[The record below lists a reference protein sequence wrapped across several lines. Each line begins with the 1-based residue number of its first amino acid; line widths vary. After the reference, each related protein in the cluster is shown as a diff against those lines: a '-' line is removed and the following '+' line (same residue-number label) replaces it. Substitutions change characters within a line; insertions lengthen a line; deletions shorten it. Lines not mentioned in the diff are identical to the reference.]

1 MRKSVIGGLA
11 EKRIFGRSLLAFTL
25 AATLAFPATTLSFVV
40 QAFAD
45 DPSSGDAAEAPAAPV
60 VDPIKHGD
68 VHGIDFMTPTAE
80 DGLWDL
86 FRVENGAGKTI
97 YIEVE
102 KDGTTIAP
110 RFAYAIPETQDT
122 DPEAKDA
129 DTSAPD
135 YAGDANSS
143 RIAQI
148 VALKIAQPVPA
159 AQDAEAPAPAPQSLQ
174 DVFGDPNNFPTYTV
188 KVFGAKRG
196 GDPLYAG
203 TICPIYAK
211 LVNDP
216 AAPKDNEWKVL
227 GIRTVGDKD
236 NFAETVGAG
245 TSYYKNITDGNP
257 VVYQC
262 EDIDNEPKA
271 VLEPET
277 EATSETPG
285 HPQRYVV
292 TYNKTAENAITGAVK
307 YVDEQGNIV
316 KTDVVE
322 NLGTGKDVK
331 IEKSFFDTTEN
342 PDETKTTRYYRVIQ
356 RLNGTQVTL
365 TPERATIQIRVMEVK
380 NTEAGAYQV
389 TINYVDENNNLLW
402 RDSVD
407 VKGKGYQ
414 YTLPNSF
421 SMSAAANTDNGTV
434 TDRDKTQWGV
444 NYYTLASCSITDNP
458 TNTNEAISAQ
468 SVQPVEEIPV
478 ISLEAGKFPNGR
490 TVTAVYAS
498 QETTKK
504 INLTVMEI
512 NGETG
517 ALIDKV
523 QYEVTPTQSATY
535 TPQAKNGLV
544 PWSGNMDPITYKW
557 EDLQKGTD
565 VLQYVYYVPEGYAPG
580 DTYDITVQYMNIAN
594 SQILRS
600 ETITV
605 DPETNDFV
613 NILGEERFSLGDDTY
628 VRLAGQETAI
638 RHAYFSPARTYTIY
652 YRDVNDELSSQITI
666 RRTQIIDTER
676 VVTVP
681 GTTVMT
687 AAPVAAAA
695 PAAAPADAA
704 APATVDAGVGTGDA
718 AAVINDDDNP
728 LATLG
733 GQDTGT
739 ERAIVDDENPLYSGL
754 AQDVATS
761 GSGMALVV
769 ATGAVV
775 LVAAGLGLYW
785 WMRRR
790 KKNEQTATDSMNA

>member
-60 VDPIKHGD
+60 APADEPIQRGD

-86 FRVENGAGKTI
+86 LRVENGAGKNI
-97 YIEVE
+97 YFEIE
-102 KDGTTIAP
+102 KDGVIVAP
-110 RFAYAIPETQDT
+110 RFAYQIPN
-122 DPEAKDA
+122 EADV
-129 DTSAPD
+129 DTSDAD
-135 YAGDANSS
+135 YAGDATSA
-143 RIAQI
+143 RIAQV
-148 VALKIAQPVPA
+148 VALRLAVAGQTVLGQMPEET
-159 AQDAEAPAPAPQSLQ
+159 DAPALSLQ
-174 DVFGDPNNFPTYTV
+174 QVYADPNNFPTYTI
-188 KVFGAKRG
+188 KVFDAKRQG
-196 GDPLYAG
+196 EKLYQG
-203 TICPIYAK
+203 TVCPIYAQ
-211 LVNDP
+211 LVSTDGT
-216 AAPKDNEWKVL
+216 DEWKVL
-227 GIRTVGDKD
+227 GIRTIDPENDK
-236 NFAETVGAG
+236 FAETVGAG
-245 TSYYKNITDGNP
+245 ASYYKNLTGDTPIVFQSTATTEAG
-257 VVYQC
+257 
-262 EDIDNEPKA
+262 EPKA
-271 VLEPET
+271 EVQDAASGKRL
-277 EATSETPG
+277 
-285 HPQRYVV
+285 VV
-292 TYNKTAENAITGAVK
+292 TYNQVEADAISGAVK
-307 YVDEQGNIV
+307 YVDVDGNIID
-316 KTDVVE
+316 TEIVE
-322 NLGTGKDVK
+322 NLGAGKEVAIK
-331 IEKSFFDTTEN
+331 KSFFKTATDEGGQETTH
-342 PDETKTTRYYRVIQ
+342 YYRVIQ
-356 RLNGTQVTL
+356 RLTGSTVML
-365 TPERATIQIRVMEVK
+365 TPEQATKQIRVMEVK
-380 NTEAGAYQV
+380 NTEADAYQV

-557 EDLQKGTD
+557 EDLEKGTD
-565 VLQYVYYVPEGYAPG
+565 VLQYVYYVPEGYVPG

-761 GSGMALVV
+761 GSGMALAV

>member
-1 MRKSVIGGLA
+1 M
-11 EKRIFGRSLLAFTL
+11 
-25 AATLAFPATTLSFVV
+25 
-40 QAFAD
+40 
-45 DPSSGDAAEAPAAPV
+45 
-60 VDPIKHGD
+60 
-68 VHGIDFMTPTAE
+68 
-80 DGLWDL
+80 WDL

-102 KDGTTIAP
+102 KDGKTIAP

-148 VALKIAQPVPA
+148 VALKIAQPAPA
-159 AQDAEAPAPAPQSLQ
+159 AQDAEAPASVPQSLH
-174 DVFGDPNNFPTYTV
+174 DVFGDPNNFPAYTV
-188 KVFGAKRG
+188 KVFDAKRG

-216 AAPKDNEWKVL
+216 AVPNEDEWKVL
-227 GIRTVGDKD
+227 GIRTIDPKNDK
-236 NFAETVGAG
+236 FAETVGAG
-245 TSYYKNITDGNP
+245 ASYYKNLTGDIPIVFQSAETTKDG
-257 VVYQC
+257 
-262 EDIDNEPKA
+262 EPKA
-271 VLEPET
+271 EVQAADT
-277 EATSETPG
+277 THG
-285 HPQRYVV
+285 QRLVV
-292 TYNKTAENAITGAVK
+292 TYEQVDAAAISGAVK
-307 YVDEQGNIV
+307 YVDVDGNIIE
-316 KTDVVE
+316 TEIVE
-322 NLGTGKDVK
+322 NLGEGKEVAIK
-331 IEKSFFDTTEN
+331 KSFF
-342 PDETKTTRYYRVIQ
+342 KTTTDEAGQETTHYYRVIQ
-356 RLNGTQVTL
+356 RLTGSTIML
-365 TPERATIQIRVMEVK
+365 TPEQA
-380 NTEAGAYQV
+380 
-389 TINYVDENNNLLW
+389 
-402 RDSVD
+402 
-407 VKGKGYQ
+407 
-414 YTLPNSF
+414 
-421 SMSAAANTDNGTV
+421 
-434 TDRDKTQWGV
+434 
-444 NYYTLASCSITDNP
+444 
-458 TNTNEAISAQ
+458 
-468 SVQPVEEIPV
+468 
-478 ISLEAGKFPNGR
+478 
-490 TVTAVYAS
+490 
-498 QETTKK
+498 
-504 INLTVMEI
+504 
-512 NGETG
+512 
-517 ALIDKV
+517 
-523 QYEVTPTQSATY
+523 ATY
-535 TPQAKNGLV
+535 TPAPKDGLV
-544 PWSGNMDPITYKW
+544 PWSGNMEPITYAW
-557 EDLQKGTD
+557 EDLEKGTD
-565 VLQYVYYVPEGYAPG
+565 VLQYVYYVPKDYTPG

-600 ETITV
+600 ETITI

-676 VVTVP
+676 VVMVP

-687 AAPVAAAA
+687 AAPVAAA
-695 PAAAPADAA
+695 PAAEGTAADAEVT
-704 APATVDAGVGTGDA
+704 ATVDAGVGTGDA

-739 ERAIVDDENPLYSGL
+739 ERAIVDDENPLYSGI

-761 GSGMALVV
+761 GSGMALV
-769 ATGAVV
+769 AAAGAVV

>member
-1 MRKSVIGGLA
+1 MRKSVMGGLA

-25 AATLAFPATTLSFVV
+25 AATLAFPAASLSFVA

-45 DPSSGDAAEAPAAPV
+45 DPSNGDAAEAPAAPV

-122 DPEAKDA
+122 DPEEKDA

-174 DVFGDPNNFPTYTV
+174 DVFGDPNNFPTYIV
-188 KVFGAKRG
+188 KVFDAKRG

-216 AAPKDNEWKVL
+216 AVPSEDEWKVL
-227 GIRTVGDKD
+227 GIRTIDPENDK
-236 NFAETVGAG
+236 FAETVGAG
-245 TSYYKNITDGNP
+245 ASYYKNLTGDTPIVFQSTATTEAG
-257 VVYQC
+257 
-262 EDIDNEPKA
+262 EPKA
-271 VLEPET
+271 EVQDAASGKRL
-277 EATSETPG
+277 
-285 HPQRYVV
+285 VV
-292 TYNKTAENAITGAVK
+292 TYNQVEADAISGAVK
-307 YVDEQGNIV
+307 YVDVDGNIID
-316 KTDVVE
+316 TEIVE
-322 NLGTGKDVK
+322 NLGAGKEVAIK
-331 IEKSFFDTTEN
+331 KSFF
-342 PDETKTTRYYRVIQ
+342 KTTTDEAGQETTHYYRVIQ
-356 RLNGTQVTL
+356 RLTGSTVML
-365 TPERATIQIRVMEVK
+365 TPEQATKQIRVMEVK

-389 TINYVDENNNLLW
+389 TINYVDDNGNTLW
-402 RDSVD
+402 TDSVD

-523 QYEVTPTQSATY
+523 QCEVTPTQSATY

-565 VLQYVYYVPEGYAPG
+565 VLQYVYYVPEGYVPG

-687 AAPVAAAA
+687 AAPVAAAV
-695 PAAAPADAA
+695 PAATPADAA

-761 GSGMALVV
+761 GSGIALTV

>member
-1 MRKSVIGGLA
+1 
-11 EKRIFGRSLLAFTL
+11 
-25 AATLAFPATTLSFVV
+25 
-40 QAFAD
+40 
-45 DPSSGDAAEAPAAPV
+45 
-60 VDPIKHGD
+60 
-68 VHGIDFMTPTAE
+68 MTPMAE

-102 KDGTTIAP
+102 KDGTIIAP

-122 DPEAKDA
+122 DPQAKDA

-148 VALKIAQPVPA
+148 IALKIVQPAPA
-159 AQDAEAPAPAPQSLQ
+159 AQDVEAPAPAPQSLQ
-174 DVFGDPNNFPTYTV
+174 DVFADPNAFPVYTV
-188 KVFGAKRG
+188 KVFDAKRQG
-196 GDPLYAG
+196 KQLYKG
-203 TICPIYAK
+203 TITPIYAK
-211 LVNDP
+211 LISSDGS
-216 AAPKDNEWKVL
+216 KDWKVL
-227 GIRTVGDKD
+227 GIRTVGETDK
-236 NFAETVGAG
+236 FAETVGAG
-245 TSYYKNITDGNP
+245 ASYYKNLTGDTPIVFQSAETTKDG
-257 VVYQC
+257 
-262 EDIDNEPKA
+262 EPKA
-271 VLEPET
+271 EVQAADT
-277 EATSETPG
+277 THG
-285 HPQRYVV
+285 QRLVV
-292 TYNKTAENAITGAVK
+292 TYEQVDAAAISGAVK
-307 YVDEQGNIV
+307 YVDVDGNIID
-316 KTDVVE
+316 TEIVE
-322 NLGTGKDVK
+322 NLGAGKEVAIK
-331 IEKSFFDTTEN
+331 KSFF
-342 PDETKTTRYYRVIQ
+342 KTTTDEAGQETTHYYRVIQ
-356 RLNGTQVTL
+356 RLTGSTVML
-365 TPERATIQIRVMEVK
+365 TPEQATKQIRVMEVK
-380 NTEAGAYQV
+380 NTKAGAYQV
-389 TINYVDENNNLLW
+389 TINYVDDNGNTLW
-402 RDSVD
+402 TDSVD

-421 SMSAAANTDNGTV
+421 SMSAVTNAADAPT
-434 TDRDKTQWGV
+434 TDRDKGQWGI
-444 NYYTLASCSITDNP
+444 NYYMLDSWILETNATDDNAAIGARSTESQQGNP
-458 TNTNEAISAQ
+458 VVAF
-468 SVQPVEEIPV
+468 
-478 ISLEAGKFPNGR
+478 EAGEYPAGR
-490 TVTAVYAS
+490 TVTAKYVS
-498 QETTKK
+498 QATTKK
-504 INLTVMEI
+504 VNLTVMEI

-517 ALIDKV
+517 ALIDKIH
-523 QYEVTPTQSATY
+523 YEVTPEQTATY
-535 TPQAKNGLV
+535 TPAPKDGLV
-544 PWSGNMDPITYKW
+544 PWSGNMEPITYAW
-557 EDLQKGTD
+557 EDLEKGTD
-565 VLQYVYYVPEGYAPG
+565 VLQYVYYVPKDYTPG

-600 ETITV
+600 ETITI

-613 NILGEERFSLGDDTY
+613 NILGEEQFALGDDTY

-754 AQDVATS
+754 AQDVAIS
-761 GSGMALVV
+761 GSGMALAV

>member
-1 MRKSVIGGLA
+1 
-11 EKRIFGRSLLAFTL
+11 
-25 AATLAFPATTLSFVV
+25 
-40 QAFAD
+40 
-45 DPSSGDAAEAPAAPV
+45 
-60 VDPIKHGD
+60 
-68 VHGIDFMTPTAE
+68 MTPTAE
-80 DGLWDL
+80 DGIWDL

-102 KDGTTIAP
+102 KDGKTIAP

-122 DPEAKDA
+122 DPQAKDA

-148 VALKIAQPVPA
+148 IALKIVQPAPA
-159 AQDAEAPAPAPQSLQ
+159 AQDVEAPAPAPQSLQ
-174 DVFGDPNNFPTYTV
+174 DVFADPNAFPVYTV
-188 KVFGAKRG
+188 KVFDAKRQG
-196 GDPLYAG
+196 KQLYKG
-203 TICPIYAK
+203 TITPIYAK
-211 LVNDP
+211 LISSDGS
-216 AAPKDNEWKVL
+216 KDWKVL
-227 GIRTVGDKD
+227 GIRTVGETDK
-236 NFAETVGAG
+236 FAETVGAG
-245 TSYYKNITDGNP
+245 ASYYKNLTGDTPIVFQSAETTKDG
-257 VVYQC
+257 
-262 EDIDNEPKA
+262 EPKA
-271 VLEPET
+271 EVQAADT
-277 EATSETPG
+277 THG
-285 HPQRYVV
+285 QRLVV
-292 TYNKTAENAITGAVK
+292 TYEQVDAAAISGAVK
-307 YVDEQGNIV
+307 YVDVDGNIID
-316 KTDVVE
+316 TEIVE
-322 NLGTGKDVK
+322 NLGAGKEVAIK
-331 IEKSFFDTTEN
+331 KSFF
-342 PDETKTTRYYRVIQ
+342 KTTTDEAGQETTHYYRVIQ
-356 RLNGTQVTL
+356 RLTGSTVML
-365 TPERATIQIRVMEVK
+365 TPEQATKQIRVMEVK
-380 NTEAGAYQV
+380 NTKAGAYQV
-389 TINYVDENNNLLW
+389 TINYVDDNGNTLW
-402 RDSVD
+402 TDSVD

-421 SMSAAANTDNGTV
+421 SMSAVTNAADAPT
-434 TDRDKTQWGV
+434 TDRDKGQWGI
-444 NYYTLASCSITDNP
+444 NYYMLDSWILETNATDDNAAIGARSTESQQGNP
-458 TNTNEAISAQ
+458 VVAF
-468 SVQPVEEIPV
+468 
-478 ISLEAGKFPNGR
+478 EAGEYPAGR
-490 TVTAVYAS
+490 TVTAKYVS
-498 QETTKK
+498 QATTKK
-504 INLTVMEI
+504 VNLTVMEI

-517 ALIDKV
+517 ALIDKIH
-523 QYEVTPTQSATY
+523 YEVTPEQTATY
-535 TPQAKNGLV
+535 TPAPKDGLV
-544 PWSGNMDPITYKW
+544 PWSGNMEPITYAW
-557 EDLQKGTD
+557 EDLEKGTD
-565 VLQYVYYVPEGYAPG
+565 VLQYVYYVPKDYTPG

-600 ETITV
+600 ETITI

-613 NILGEERFSLGDDTY
+613 NILGEEQFALGDDTY

-754 AQDVATS
+754 AQDVAIS
-761 GSGMALVV
+761 GSGMALAV

>member
-1 MRKSVIGGLA
+1 MRKSVMGGGLA

-25 AATLAFPATTLSFVV
+25 AAMLAFPAASLSFVA

-45 DPSSGDAAEAPAAPV
+45 DPSNGDAAEAPAAPV

-188 KVFGAKRG
+188 KVFDAKRG

-216 AAPKDNEWKVL
+216 AVSNEDEWKVL
-227 GIRTVGDKD
+227 GIRTIDPDNDK
-236 NFAETVGAG
+236 FAETVGAG
-245 TSYYKNITDGNP
+245 TSYYKNLTGDTPIVFQSTATTEAG
-257 VVYQC
+257 
-262 EDIDNEPKA
+262 EPKA
-271 VLEPET
+271 EVQDVASGKRL
-277 EATSETPG
+277 
-285 HPQRYVV
+285 VV
-292 TYNKTAENAITGAVK
+292 TYNQVEADAISGAVK
-307 YVDEQGNIV
+307 YVDVDGNIID
-316 KTDVVE
+316 TEIVE
-322 NLGTGKDVK
+322 NLGAGKEVAIK
-331 IEKSFFDTTEN
+331 KSFF
-342 PDETKTTRYYRVIQ
+342 KTTTDEAGQETTHYYRVIQ
-356 RLNGTQVTL
+356 RLTGSTVML
-365 TPERATIQIRVMEVK
+365 TPEQATKQIRVMEVK

-389 TINYVDENNNLLW
+389 TINYVDDNGNTLW
-402 RDSVD
+402 TDSVD

-421 SMSAAANTDNGTV
+421 SMSAVSNAADAPT
-434 TDRDKTQWGV
+434 TDRDKGQWGI
-444 NYYTLASCSITDNP
+444 NYYTLDSWTLETNATDDNA
-458 TNTNEAISAQ
+458 AISARSAETQ
-468 SVQPVEEIPV
+468 QGNPVV
-478 ISLEAGKFPNGR
+478 AFEAGEYPAGR
-490 TVTAVYAS
+490 TVTAKYVS
-498 QETTKK
+498 QATTKK
-504 INLTVMEI
+504 VNLTVMEI

-517 ALIDKV
+517 ALIDKIH
-523 QYEVTPTQSATY
+523 YEVTPEQTATY
-535 TPQAKNGLV
+535 TPAPKDGLV
-544 PWSGNMDPITYKW
+544 PWSGNMEPITYAW
-557 EDLQKGTD
+557 EDLEKGTD
-565 VLQYVYYVPEGYAPG
+565 VLQYVYYVPKDYTPG

-761 GSGMALVV
+761 GSGMALTV

>member
-1 MRKSVIGGLA
+1 M
-11 EKRIFGRSLLAFTL
+11 
-25 AATLAFPATTLSFVV
+25 
-40 QAFAD
+40 
-45 DPSSGDAAEAPAAPV
+45 
-60 VDPIKHGD
+60 
-68 VHGIDFMTPTAE
+68 
-80 DGLWDL
+80 
-86 FRVENGAGKTI
+86 ENGAGKTI

-159 AQDAEAPAPAPQSLQ
+159 AQDVEAPAPQSLQ

-188 KVFGAKRG
+188 KVFDAKRG

-203 TICPIYAK
+203 IICPIYAK
-211 LVNDP
+211 LVSDP
-216 AAPKDNEWKVL
+216 AVSNEDEWKVL
-227 GIRTVGDKD
+227 GIRTIDPENDK
-236 NFAETVGAG
+236 FAETVGAG
-245 TSYYKNITDGNP
+245 ASYYKNLTGDTPIVFQSTATTEAG
-257 VVYQC
+257 
-262 EDIDNEPKA
+262 EPKA
-271 VLEPET
+271 EVQDAASGKRL
-277 EATSETPG
+277 
-285 HPQRYVV
+285 VV
-292 TYNKTAENAITGAVK
+292 TYNQVEADAISGAVK
-307 YVDEQGNIV
+307 YVDVDGNIID
-316 KTDVVE
+316 TEIVE
-322 NLGTGKDVK
+322 NLGAGKEVAIK
-331 IEKSFFDTTEN
+331 KSFFKTATDEGGQETTH
-342 PDETKTTRYYRVIQ
+342 YYRVIQ
-356 RLNGTQVTL
+356 RLTGSTVML
-365 TPERATIQIRVMEVK
+365 TPEQATKQIRVMEVK

-389 TINYVDENNNLLW
+389 TINYVDDNGNTLW

-535 TPQAKNGLV
+535 TPQAKNGLA

>member
-1 MRKSVIGGLA
+1 
-11 EKRIFGRSLLAFTL
+11 
-25 AATLAFPATTLSFVV
+25 
-40 QAFAD
+40 
-45 DPSSGDAAEAPAAPV
+45 
-60 VDPIKHGD
+60 
-68 VHGIDFMTPTAE
+68 MTPTAE
-80 DGLWDL
+80 DGMWDL

-122 DPEAKDA
+122 DPQAKDA

-148 VALKIAQPVPA
+148 IALKIVQPAPA
-159 AQDAEAPAPAPQSLQ
+159 AQDVEAPAPAPQSLQ
-174 DVFGDPNNFPTYTV
+174 DVFADPNAFPVYTV
-188 KVFGAKRG
+188 KVFDAKRQG
-196 GDPLYAG
+196 KQLYKG
-203 TICPIYAK
+203 TITPIYAK
-211 LVNDP
+211 LISSDGS
-216 AAPKDNEWKVL
+216 KDWKVL
-227 GIRTVGDKD
+227 GIRTVGETDK
-236 NFAETVGAG
+236 FAETVGAG
-245 TSYYKNITDGNP
+245 ASYYKNLTGDTPIVFQSAETTKDG
-257 VVYQC
+257 
-262 EDIDNEPKA
+262 EPKA
-271 VLEPET
+271 EVQAADT
-277 EATSETPG
+277 THG
-285 HPQRYVV
+285 QRLVV
-292 TYNKTAENAITGAVK
+292 TYEQVDAAAISGAVK
-307 YVDEQGNIV
+307 YVDVDGNIID
-316 KTDVVE
+316 TEIVE
-322 NLGTGKDVK
+322 NLGAGKEVAIK
-331 IEKSFFDTTEN
+331 KSFF
-342 PDETKTTRYYRVIQ
+342 KTTTDEAGQETTHYYRVIQ
-356 RLNGTQVTL
+356 RLTGSTVML
-365 TPERATIQIRVMEVK
+365 TPEQATKQIRVMEVK
-380 NTEAGAYQV
+380 NTKAGAYQV
-389 TINYVDENNNLLW
+389 TINYVDDNGNTLW
-402 RDSVD
+402 TDSVD

-421 SMSAAANTDNGTV
+421 SMSAVTNAADAPT
-434 TDRDKTQWGV
+434 TDRDKGQWGI
-444 NYYTLASCSITDNP
+444 NYYMLDSWILETNATDDNAAIGARSTESQQGNP
-458 TNTNEAISAQ
+458 VVAF
-468 SVQPVEEIPV
+468 
-478 ISLEAGKFPNGR
+478 EAGEYPAGR
-490 TVTAVYAS
+490 TVTAKYVS
-498 QETTKK
+498 QATTKK
-504 INLTVMEI
+504 VNLTVMEI

-517 ALIDKV
+517 ALIDKIH
-523 QYEVTPTQSATY
+523 YEVTPEQAATY
-535 TPQAKNGLV
+535 TPAPKDGLV
-544 PWSGNMDPITYKW
+544 PWSGNMEPITYAW
-557 EDLQKGTD
+557 EDLEKGTD
-565 VLQYVYYVPEGYAPG
+565 VLQYVYYVPKDYTPG

-600 ETITV
+600 ETITI

-676 VVTVP
+676 VVMVP

-687 AAPVAAAA
+687 AAPVAAA
-695 PAAAPADAA
+695 PAAEGTAADAEVT
-704 APATVDAGVGTGDA
+704 ATVDAGVGTGDA

-739 ERAIVDDENPLYSGL
+739 ERAIVDEENPLYSGI

-761 GSGMALVV
+761 GSGMALV
-769 ATGAVV
+769 AAAGAVV

>member
-11 EKRIFGRSLLAFTL
+11 EKRIFGRSFLAFTL

-45 DPSSGDAAEAPAAPV
+45 DPSSGDAAEAPAVPVAPA
-60 VDPIKHGD
+60 DEPIQRGD

-86 FRVENGAGKTI
+86 LRVENGAGKNI
-97 YIEVE
+97 YFEIE
-102 KDGTTIAP
+102 KDGVIVAP
-110 RFAYAIPETQDT
+110 RFAYQIPN
-122 DPEAKDA
+122 EADV
-129 DTSAPD
+129 DTSDAD
-135 YAGDANSS
+135 YAGDATSA
-143 RIAQI
+143 RIAQV
-148 VALKIAQPVPA
+148 VALKLAVAGQA
-159 AQDAEAPAPAPQSLQ
+159 ALGQMSEEADAPALSLQ
-174 DVFGDPNNFPTYTV
+174 QVYADPNNFPTYTI
-188 KVFGAKRG
+188 KVFDAKRQG
-196 GDPLYAG
+196 EKLYQG
-203 TICPIYAK
+203 TVCPIYAQ
-211 LVNDP
+211 LVSTDGT
-216 AAPKDNEWKVL
+216 DEWKAL
-227 GIRTVGDKD
+227 GIRTIDPDIDK
-236 NFAETVGAG
+236 FAETVGAG
-245 TSYYKNITDGNP
+245 ASYYKNLTGDTPIVFQSTATTEAG
-257 VVYQC
+257 
-262 EDIDNEPKA
+262 EPKA
-271 VLEPET
+271 EVQDAASGKRL
-277 EATSETPG
+277 
-285 HPQRYVV
+285 VV
-292 TYNKTAENAITGAVK
+292 TYNQVEADAISGAVK
-307 YVDEQGNIV
+307 YVDVDGNIID
-316 KTDVVE
+316 TEIVE
-322 NLGTGKDVK
+322 NLGAGKEVAIK
-331 IEKSFFDTTEN
+331 KSFFKTATDEGGQETTH
-342 PDETKTTRYYRVIQ
+342 YYRVIQ
-356 RLNGTQVTL
+356 RLTGSTVML
-365 TPERATIQIRVMEVK
+365 TPEQATKQIRVMEVK

-389 TINYVDENNNLLW
+389 TINYVDDNGNTLW
-402 RDSVD
+402 TDSVD

-421 SMSAAANTDNGTV
+421 SMSAVTNGADAPT
-434 TDRDKTQWGV
+434 TDRDKGQWGI
-444 NYYTLASCSITDNP
+444 NYYTLDSWTLETNATDDNAAIGGRSTESQQGNP
-458 TNTNEAISAQ
+458 VVAF
-468 SVQPVEEIPV
+468 
-478 ISLEAGKFPNGR
+478 EAGEYPAGR
-490 TVTAVYAS
+490 TVTAKYVS
-498 QETTKK
+498 QATTKK
-504 INLTVMEI
+504 VNLTVMEI

-517 ALIDKV
+517 ALIDKIH
-523 QYEVTPTQSATY
+523 YEVTPEQTATY
-535 TPQAKNGLV
+535 TPAPKDGLV
-544 PWSGNMDPITYKW
+544 PWSGNMEPITYAW
-557 EDLQKGTD
+557 EDLEKGTD
-565 VLQYVYYVPEGYAPG
+565 VLQYVYYVPKDYTPG

-687 AAPVAAAA
+687 AAPVAAAV

-754 AQDVATS
+754 
-761 GSGMALVV
+761 
-769 ATGAVV
+769 
-775 LVAAGLGLYW
+775 GLYW

-790 KKNEQTATDSMNA
+790 KKSEQTATDSMNA

>member
-1 MRKSVIGGLA
+1 MRKSVMGGLA

-25 AATLAFPATTLSFVV
+25 AATLAFPAASLSFVA

-45 DPSSGDAAEAPAAPV
+45 DPSNGDAAEAPAAPV

-122 DPEAKDA
+122 DPEEKDA

-174 DVFGDPNNFPTYTV
+174 DVFGDPNNFPTYIV
-188 KVFGAKRG
+188 KVFDAKRG

-216 AAPKDNEWKVL
+216 AVPSEDEWKVL
-227 GIRTVGDKD
+227 GIRTIDPENDK
-236 NFAETVGAG
+236 FAETVGAG
-245 TSYYKNITDGNP
+245 ASYYKNLTGDTPIVFQSTATTEAG
-257 VVYQC
+257 
-262 EDIDNEPKA
+262 EPKA
-271 VLEPET
+271 EVQDAASGKRL
-277 EATSETPG
+277 
-285 HPQRYVV
+285 VV
-292 TYNKTAENAITGAVK
+292 TYNQVEADAISGAVK
-307 YVDEQGNIV
+307 YVDVDGNIID
-316 KTDVVE
+316 TEIVE
-322 NLGTGKDVK
+322 NLGAGKEVAIK
-331 IEKSFFDTTEN
+331 KSFF
-342 PDETKTTRYYRVIQ
+342 KTTTDEAGQETTHYYRVIQ
-356 RLNGTQVTL
+356 RLTGSTVML
-365 TPERATIQIRVMEVK
+365 TPEQATKQIRVMEVK

-389 TINYVDENNNLLW
+389 TINYVDDNGNTLW
-402 RDSVD
+402 TDSVD

-565 VLQYVYYVPEGYAPG
+565 VLQYVYYVPEGYVPG

-687 AAPVAAAA
+687 AAPVAAAV
-695 PAAAPADAA
+695 PAATPADAA

-761 GSGMALVV
+761 GSGIALTV

>member
-60 VDPIKHGD
+60 APADEPIQRGD

-86 FRVENGAGKTI
+86 LRVENGAGKNI
-97 YIEVE
+97 YFEIE
-102 KDGTTIAP
+102 KDGVIVAP
-110 RFAYAIPETQDT
+110 RFAYQIPN
-122 DPEAKDA
+122 EADV
-129 DTSAPD
+129 DTSDAD
-135 YAGDANSS
+135 YAGDATSA
-143 RIAQI
+143 RIAQV
-148 VALKIAQPVPA
+148 VALKLAVAGQA
-159 AQDAEAPAPAPQSLQ
+159 ALGQMSEEADAPALSLQ
-174 DVFGDPNNFPTYTV
+174 QVYADPNNFPTYTV
-188 KVFGAKRG
+188 KVFDAKRG

-216 AAPKDNEWKVL
+216 AVSNEDEWKVL
-227 GIRTVGDKD
+227 GIRTIDPDNDK
-236 NFAETVGAG
+236 FAETVGAG
-245 TSYYKNITDGNP
+245 TSYYKNLTGDTPIVFQSTATTEAG
-257 VVYQC
+257 
-262 EDIDNEPKA
+262 EPKA
-271 VLEPET
+271 EVQDVASGKRL
-277 EATSETPG
+277 
-285 HPQRYVV
+285 VV
-292 TYNKTAENAITGAVK
+292 TYNQVEADAISGAVK
-307 YVDEQGNIV
+307 YVDVDGNIID
-316 KTDVVE
+316 TEIVE
-322 NLGTGKDVK
+322 NLGAGKEVAIK
-331 IEKSFFDTTEN
+331 KSFF
-342 PDETKTTRYYRVIQ
+342 KTTTDEAGQETTHYYRVIQ
-356 RLNGTQVTL
+356 RLTGSTVML
-365 TPERATIQIRVMEVK
+365 TPEQATKQIRVMEVK

-389 TINYVDENNNLLW
+389 TINYVDDNGNTLW
-402 RDSVD
+402 TDSVD

-421 SMSAAANTDNGTV
+421 SMSAVSNAADAPT
-434 TDRDKTQWGV
+434 TDRDKGQWGI
-444 NYYTLASCSITDNP
+444 NYYTLDSWTLETNATDDNA
-458 TNTNEAISAQ
+458 AISARSAETQ
-468 SVQPVEEIPV
+468 QGNPVV
-478 ISLEAGKFPNGR
+478 AFEAGEYPAGR
-490 TVTAVYAS
+490 TVTAKYVS
-498 QETTKK
+498 QATTKK
-504 INLTVMEI
+504 VNLTVMEI

-517 ALIDKV
+517 ALIDKIH
-523 QYEVTPTQSATY
+523 YEVTPEQTATY
-535 TPQAKNGLV
+535 TPAPKDGLV
-544 PWSGNMDPITYKW
+544 PWSGNMEPITYAW
-557 EDLQKGTD
+557 EDLEKGTD
-565 VLQYVYYVPEGYAPG
+565 VLQYVYYVPKDYTPG

-761 GSGMALVV
+761 GSGMALTV

>member
-1 MRKSVIGGLA
+1 MRKSVMGGLA

-25 AATLAFPATTLSFVV
+25 AATLAFPAASLSFVA

-45 DPSSGDAAEAPAAPV
+45 DPSNGDAAEAPAAPV

-122 DPEAKDA
+122 DPEEKDA

-174 DVFGDPNNFPTYTV
+174 DVFGDPNNFPTYIV
-188 KVFGAKRG
+188 KVFDAKRG

-216 AAPKDNEWKVL
+216 AVPSEDEWKVL
-227 GIRTVGDKD
+227 GIRTIDPENDK
-236 NFAETVGAG
+236 FAETVGAG
-245 TSYYKNITDGNP
+245 ASYYKNLTGDTPIVFQSTATTEAG
-257 VVYQC
+257 
-262 EDIDNEPKA
+262 EPKA
-271 VLEPET
+271 EVQDAASGKRL
-277 EATSETPG
+277 
-285 HPQRYVV
+285 VV
-292 TYNKTAENAITGAVK
+292 TYNQVEADAISGAVK
-307 YVDEQGNIV
+307 YVDVDGNIID
-316 KTDVVE
+316 TEIVE
-322 NLGTGKDVK
+322 NLGAGKEVAIK
-331 IEKSFFDTTEN
+331 KSFFF
-342 PDETKTTRYYRVIQ
+342 KTTTDEAGQETTHYYRVIQ
-356 RLNGTQVTL
+356 RLAGSTVML
-365 TPERATIQIRVMEVK
+365 TPEQATKQIRVMEVK

-389 TINYVDENNNLLW
+389 TINYVDDNGNTLW
-402 RDSVD
+402 TDSVD

-421 SMSAAANTDNGTV
+421 SMSAAANTDSGTV

-565 VLQYVYYVPEGYAPG
+565 VLQYVYYVPEGYVPG

-687 AAPVAAAA
+687 AAPVAAAV
-695 PAAAPADAA
+695 PAATPADAA

-761 GSGMALVV
+761 GSGMALTV

>member
-1 MRKSVIGGLA
+1 M
-11 EKRIFGRSLLAFTL
+11 
-25 AATLAFPATTLSFVV
+25 AFPAASLSFVA

-45 DPSSGDAAEAPAAPV
+45 DPSNGDAAEAPAAPV
-60 VDPIKHGD
+60 VDPVKSEI
-68 VHGIDFMTPTAE
+68 HGIDFMTPTAE
-80 DGLWDL
+80 DGMWDL

-102 KDGTTIAP
+102 KDGKTIAP

-122 DPEAKDA
+122 DPQAKDA

-148 VALKIAQPVPA
+148 IALKIVQPAPA
-159 AQDAEAPAPAPQSLQ
+159 AQDVEAPAPAPQSLQ
-174 DVFGDPNNFPTYTV
+174 DVFADPNAFPVYTV
-188 KVFGAKRG
+188 KVFDAKRQG
-196 GDPLYAG
+196 KQLYKG
-203 TICPIYAK
+203 TITPIYAK
-211 LVNDP
+211 LISSDGS
-216 AAPKDNEWKVL
+216 KDWKVL
-227 GIRTVGDKD
+227 GIRTVGETDK
-236 NFAETVGAG
+236 FAETVGAG
-245 TSYYKNITDGNP
+245 ASYYKNLTGDTPIVFQSAETTKDG
-257 VVYQC
+257 
-262 EDIDNEPKA
+262 EPKA
-271 VLEPET
+271 EVQAADT
-277 EATSETPG
+277 THG
-285 HPQRYVV
+285 QRLVV
-292 TYNKTAENAITGAVK
+292 TYEQVDAAAISGAVK
-307 YVDEQGNIV
+307 YVDVDGNIID
-316 KTDVVE
+316 TEIVE
-322 NLGTGKDVK
+322 NLGAGKEVAIK
-331 IEKSFFDTTEN
+331 KSFF
-342 PDETKTTRYYRVIQ
+342 KTTTDEAGQETTHYYRVIQ
-356 RLNGTQVTL
+356 RLTGSTVML
-365 TPERATIQIRVMEVK
+365 TPEQATKQIRVMEVK
-380 NTEAGAYQV
+380 NTKAGAYQV
-389 TINYVDENNNLLW
+389 TINYVDDNGNTLW
-402 RDSVD
+402 TDSVD

-421 SMSAAANTDNGTV
+421 SMSAVTNAADAPT
-434 TDRDKTQWGV
+434 TDRDKGQWGI
-444 NYYTLASCSITDNP
+444 NYYMLDSWILETNATDDNAAIGARSTESQQGNP
-458 TNTNEAISAQ
+458 VVAF
-468 SVQPVEEIPV
+468 
-478 ISLEAGKFPNGR
+478 EAGEYPAGR
-490 TVTAVYAS
+490 TVTAKYVS
-498 QETTKK
+498 QATTKK
-504 INLTVMEI
+504 VNLTVMEI

-517 ALIDKV
+517 ALIDKIH
-523 QYEVTPTQSATY
+523 YEVTPEQAATY
-535 TPQAKNGLV
+535 TPAPKDGLV
-544 PWSGNMDPITYKW
+544 PWSGNMEPITYAW
-557 EDLQKGTD
+557 EDLEKGTD
-565 VLQYVYYVPEGYAPG
+565 VLQYVYYVPKDYTPG

-600 ETITV
+600 ETITI

-676 VVTVP
+676 VVMVP

-687 AAPVAAAA
+687 AAPVAAA
-695 PAAAPADAA
+695 PAAEGTAADAEVT
-704 APATVDAGVGTGDA
+704 ATVDAGVGTGDA

-739 ERAIVDDENPLYSGL
+739 ERAIVDDENPLYSGI

-761 GSGMALVV
+761 GSGMALV
-769 ATGAVV
+769 AAAGAVV

>member
-1 MRKSVIGGLA
+1 MRKSVMGGLA

-25 AATLAFPATTLSFVV
+25 AATLAFPAASLSFVA

-45 DPSSGDAAEAPAAPV
+45 DPSNGDAAEAPAAPV
-60 VDPIKHGD
+60 VDPVK
-68 VHGIDFMTPTAE
+68 
-80 DGLWDL
+80 DGMWDL

-102 KDGTTIAP
+102 KDGKTIAP

-148 VALKIAQPVPA
+148 VALKIAQPAPA
-159 AQDAEAPAPAPQSLQ
+159 AQDAEAPASVPQSLH
-174 DVFGDPNNFPTYTV
+174 DVFGDPNNFPAYTV
-188 KVFGAKRG
+188 KVFDAKRG

-216 AAPKDNEWKVL
+216 AVPNEDEWKVL
-227 GIRTVGDKD
+227 GIRTIDPKNDK
-236 NFAETVGAG
+236 FAETVGAG
-245 TSYYKNITDGNP
+245 ASYYKNLTGDIPIVFQSAETTKDG
-257 VVYQC
+257 
-262 EDIDNEPKA
+262 EPKA
-271 VLEPET
+271 EVQAADT
-277 EATSETPG
+277 THG
-285 HPQRYVV
+285 QRLVV
-292 TYNKTAENAITGAVK
+292 TYEQVDAAAISGAVK
-307 YVDEQGNIV
+307 YVDVDGNIIE
-316 KTDVVE
+316 TEIVE
-322 NLGTGKDVK
+322 NLGEGKEVAIK
-331 IEKSFFDTTEN
+331 KSFF
-342 PDETKTTRYYRVIQ
+342 KTTTDEAGQETTHYYRVIQ
-356 RLNGTQVTL
+356 RLTGSTIML
-365 TPERATIQIRVMEVK
+365 TPEQATKQIRVMEVK

-389 TINYVDENNNLLW
+389 TINYVDDNGNTLW
-402 RDSVD
+402 TDSVD

-421 SMSAAANTDNGTV
+421 SMSAVTNAADAPT
-434 TDRDKTQWGV
+434 TDRDKGQWGV
-444 NYYTLASCSITDNP
+444 NYYTLDSWTIETNATDDNVAIGARSAETQQGNP
-458 TNTNEAISAQ
+458 VVAF
-468 SVQPVEEIPV
+468 
-478 ISLEAGKFPNGR
+478 EAGEYPAGR
-490 TVTAVYAS
+490 TVTAKYVS
-498 QETTKK
+498 QATTKK
-504 INLTVMEI
+504 VNLTVMEI

-517 ALIDKV
+517 ALIDKIH
-523 QYEVTPTQSATY
+523 YEVTPEQTATY
-535 TPQAKNGLV
+535 TPAPKNGLV
-544 PWSGNMDPITYKW
+544 PWSGNMEPITYAW
-557 EDLQKGTD
+557 EDLEKGTD
-565 VLQYVYYVPEGYAPG
+565 VLQYVYYVPEDYTPG

-600 ETITV
+600 ETITI

-613 NILGEERFSLGDDTY
+613 NILGEEQFALGDDTY

-652 YRDVNDELSSQITI
+652 YRDVNDELSAQITI
-666 RRTQIIDTER
+666 RRTQIVDTER

-687 AAPVAAAA
+687 AAPVAAA
-695 PAAAPADAA
+695 PAAEGAAADAT

-775 LVAAGLGLYW
+775 LVAAGFGLYW

>member
-1 MRKSVIGGLA
+1 
-11 EKRIFGRSLLAFTL
+11 
-25 AATLAFPATTLSFVV
+25 
-40 QAFAD
+40 
-45 DPSSGDAAEAPAAPV
+45 
-60 VDPIKHGD
+60 
-68 VHGIDFMTPTAE
+68 MTPTAE

-129 DTSAPD
+129 DASAPD

-159 AQDAEAPAPAPQSLQ
+159 AQDVEAPAPQSLQ

-188 KVFGAKRG
+188 KVFDAKRG

-203 TICPIYAK
+203 IICPIYAK

-216 AAPKDNEWKVL
+216 AVSNEDEWKVL
-227 GIRTVGDKD
+227 GIRTIDPDNDK
-236 NFAETVGAG
+236 FAETVGAG
-245 TSYYKNITDGNP
+245 TSYYKNLTGDTPIVFQSTATTEAG
-257 VVYQC
+257 
-262 EDIDNEPKA
+262 EPKA
-271 VLEPET
+271 EVQDAASGKRL
-277 EATSETPG
+277 
-285 HPQRYVV
+285 VV
-292 TYNKTAENAITGAVK
+292 TYNQVEADAISGAVK
-307 YVDEQGNIV
+307 YVDVDGNIID
-316 KTDVVE
+316 TEIVE
-322 NLGTGKDVK
+322 NLGAGKEVAIK
-331 IEKSFFDTTEN
+331 KSFFKTATDEGGQETTH
-342 PDETKTTRYYRVIQ
+342 YYRVIQ
-356 RLNGTQVTL
+356 RLTGSTVML
-365 TPERATIQIRVMEVK
+365 TPEQATKQIRVMEVK
-380 NTEAGAYQV
+380 NTEADAYQV

-565 VLQYVYYVPEGYAPG
+565 VLQYVYYVPEGYVPG

-652 YRDVNDELSSQITI
+652 YRDVNDEISAQITI
-666 RRTQIIDTER
+666 RRTQIVDTER

-687 AAPVAAAA
+687 AAPVLAAA
-695 PAAAPADAA
+695 PAAEDETAADATAPAAI
-704 APATVDAGVGTGDA
+704 DAGVSTGDA

-728 LATLG
+728 LANMD
-733 GQDTGT
+733 GQDTTT
-739 ERAIVDDENPLYSGL
+739 ERTIVDDENPLYSGL
-754 AQDVATS
+754 VQDVATS
-761 GSGMALVV
+761 GSGTALYV
-769 ATGAVV
+769 ASGAIV
-775 LVAAGLGLYW
+775 LLAAGLALYW
-785 WMRRR
+785 WTRRR
-790 KKNEQTATDSMNA
+790 KKNEPAVNDSTNA

>member
-1 MRKSVIGGLA
+1 
-11 EKRIFGRSLLAFTL
+11 
-25 AATLAFPATTLSFVV
+25 
-40 QAFAD
+40 
-45 DPSSGDAAEAPAAPV
+45 
-60 VDPIKHGD
+60 
-68 VHGIDFMTPTAE
+68 MTPTAE

-159 AQDAEAPAPAPQSLQ
+159 AQDAEAPAPQSLQ

-188 KVFGAKRG
+188 KVFDAKRG

-203 TICPIYAK
+203 IICPIYAK

-216 AAPKDNEWKVL
+216 AVSNEDEWKVL
-227 GIRTVGDKD
+227 GIRTIDPENDK
-236 NFAETVGAG
+236 FAETVGAG
-245 TSYYKNITDGNP
+245 ASYYKNLTGDTPIVFQSTATTEAG
-257 VVYQC
+257 
-262 EDIDNEPKA
+262 EPKA
-271 VLEPET
+271 EVQDAASGKRL
-277 EATSETPG
+277 
-285 HPQRYVV
+285 VV
-292 TYNKTAENAITGAVK
+292 TYNQVEADAISGAVK
-307 YVDEQGNIV
+307 YVDVDGNIID
-316 KTDVVE
+316 TEIVE
-322 NLGTGKDVK
+322 NLGAGKEVAIK
-331 IEKSFFDTTEN
+331 KSFFKTATDEGGQETTH
-342 PDETKTTRYYRVIQ
+342 YYRVIQ
-356 RLNGTQVTL
+356 RLTGSTVML
-365 TPERATIQIRVMEVK
+365 TPEQATKQIRVMEVK
-380 NTEAGAYQV
+380 NTEADAYQV

-557 EDLQKGTD
+557 EDLQKGPD
-565 VLQYVYYVPEGYAPG
+565 VLQYVYYVPEGYVPG

-687 AAPVAAAA
+687 SAPVAAAA
-695 PAAAPADAA
+695 PAAGPADAA

-761 GSGMALVV
+761 GSGMALAV

>member
-1 MRKSVIGGLA
+1 MRKSVMGGLA

-25 AATLAFPATTLSFVV
+25 AATLAFPAASLSFVA

-45 DPSSGDAAEAPAAPV
+45 DPSSGDATEAPTAPV
-60 VDPIKHGD
+60 APADEPIQRGD

-86 FRVENGAGKTI
+86 LRVDNGAGKTLYFEI
-97 YIEVE
+97 E
-102 KDGTTIAP
+102 KDGVVVAP
-110 RFAYAIPETQDT
+110 RFAYQIPNSAD
-122 DPEAKDA
+122 DEASDA
-129 DTSAPD
+129 D
-135 YAGDANSS
+135 YAGDVSS
-143 RIAQI
+143 ARIAQV
-148 VALKIAQPVPA
+148 VALKLAVVG
-159 AQDAEAPAPAPQSLQ
+159 QDALGQASEETDAPALSLQ
-174 DVFGDPNNFPTYTV
+174 QVYADPNNFPTYTI
-188 KVFGAKRG
+188 KVFDAKRQG
-196 GDPLYAG
+196 EKLYQG
-203 TICPIYAK
+203 TVCPIYAQ
-211 LVNDP
+211 LVSTDGT
-216 AAPKDNEWKVL
+216 DEWKVL
-227 GIRTVGDKD
+227 GIRMVDPENDK
-236 NFAETVGAG
+236 FAETVGAG
-245 TSYYKNITDGNP
+245 ASYYKNLTGDTPIVFQSKAATEAG
-257 VVYQC
+257 
-262 EDIDNEPKA
+262 EPKA
-271 VLEPET
+271 EVQD
-277 EATSETPG
+277 AAHG
-285 HPQRYVV
+285 QRLVV
-292 TYNKTAENAITGAVK
+292 TYEQVDAATISGAVK
-307 YVDEQGNIV
+307 YVDVDGNIIE
-316 KTDVVE
+316 TEIVE
-322 NLGTGKDVK
+322 NLGEGKEVAIK
-331 IEKSFFDTTEN
+331 KSFF
-342 PDETKTTRYYRVIQ
+342 KTTTDEAGQETTHYYRVIQ
-356 RLNGTQVTL
+356 RLTGSTIML
-365 TPERATIQIRVMEVK
+365 TPEQATKQIRVMEVK

-389 TINYVDENNNLLW
+389 TINYVDDNGNTLW
-402 RDSVD
+402 TDSVD

-421 SMSAAANTDNGTV
+421 SMSAVTNAADAPT
-434 TDRDKTQWGV
+434 TDRDKGQWGV
-444 NYYTLASCSITDNP
+444 NYYTLDSWTIETNATDDNVAIGARSAETQQGNP
-458 TNTNEAISAQ
+458 VVAF
-468 SVQPVEEIPV
+468 
-478 ISLEAGKFPNGR
+478 EAGEYPAGR
-490 TVTAVYAS
+490 TVTAKYVS
-498 QETTKK
+498 QATTKK
-504 INLTVMEI
+504 VNLTVMEI

-517 ALIDKV
+517 ALIDKIH
-523 QYEVTPTQSATY
+523 YEVTPEQAATY
-535 TPQAKNGLV
+535 TPAPKDGLV
-544 PWSGNMDPITYKW
+544 PWSGNMEPVTYAW
-557 EDLQKGTD
+557 EDLEKGTD
-565 VLQYVYYVPEGYAPG
+565 VLQYVYYVPKDYTPG

-613 NILGEERFSLGDDTY
+613 NILGEEQFALGDDTY

-652 YRDVNDELSSQITI
+652 YRDVNDELSAQITI
-666 RRTQIIDTER
+666 RRTQIVDTER

-687 AAPVAAAA
+687 AAPVAAAPA
-695 PAAAPADAA
+695 VEGAAADAT
-704 APATVDAGVGTGDA
+704 APVTVDAGVGTGDA

>member
-25 AATLAFPATTLSFVV
+25 AVTLAFPATSLSFVV

-45 DPSSGDAAEAPAAPV
+45 DPSSGGAAEAPAAPV
-60 VDPIKHGD
+60 APADEPIQRGD
-68 VHGIDFMTPTAE
+68 VHGIDFMAPTAE

-86 FRVENGAGKTI
+86 LRVENGAGKSI
-97 YIEVE
+97 YFEIE
-102 KDGTTIAP
+102 KDGVIVAP
-110 RFAYAIPETQDT
+110 RFAYQIPNEVDV
-122 DPEAKDA
+122 
-129 DTSAPD
+129 DTSDAD
-135 YAGDANSS
+135 YAGDATSA
-143 RIAQI
+143 RVAQV
-148 VALKIAQPVPA
+148 VALRLAVAGQTVLGQMPEET
-159 AQDAEAPAPAPQSLQ
+159 DAPALSLQ
-174 DVFGDPNNFPTYTV
+174 QVYADPNNFPTYTI
-188 KVFGAKRG
+188 KVFDAKRQG
-196 GDPLYAG
+196 EKLYQG
-203 TICPIYAK
+203 TVCPIYAQ
-211 LVNDP
+211 LVSTDGT
-216 AAPKDNEWKVL
+216 DEWKVL
-227 GIRTVGDKD
+227 GIRTIDPENDK
-236 NFAETVGAG
+236 FAETVGAG
-245 TSYYKNITDGNP
+245 ASYYKNLTGDTPIVFQSTATTEAG
-257 VVYQC
+257 
-262 EDIDNEPKA
+262 EPKA
-271 VLEPET
+271 EVQDAASGKRL
-277 EATSETPG
+277 
-285 HPQRYVV
+285 VV
-292 TYNKTAENAITGAVK
+292 TYNQVEADAISGAVK
-307 YVDEQGNIV
+307 YVDVDGNIID
-316 KTDVVE
+316 TEIVE
-322 NLGTGKDVK
+322 NLGAGKEVAIK
-331 IEKSFFDTTEN
+331 KSFF
-342 PDETKTTRYYRVIQ
+342 KTTTDEAGQETTHYYRVIQ
-356 RLNGTQVTL
+356 RLTGSTVML
-365 TPERATIQIRVMEVK
+365 TPEQATKQIRVMEVK
-380 NTEAGAYQV
+380 NTKAGAYQV
-389 TINYVDENNNLLW
+389 TINYVDDNGNTLW
-402 RDSVD
+402 TDSVD

-421 SMSAAANTDNGTV
+421 SMSAVTNAADAPT
-434 TDRDKTQWGV
+434 TDRDKGQWGI
-444 NYYTLASCSITDNP
+444 NYYMLDSWILETNATDDNAAIGARSTESQQGNP
-458 TNTNEAISAQ
+458 VVAF
-468 SVQPVEEIPV
+468 
-478 ISLEAGKFPNGR
+478 EAGEYPAGR
-490 TVTAVYAS
+490 TVTAKYVS
-498 QETTKK
+498 QATTKK
-504 INLTVMEI
+504 VNLTVMEI

-517 ALIDKV
+517 ALIDKIH
-523 QYEVTPTQSATY
+523 YEVTPEQTATY
-535 TPQAKNGLV
+535 TPAPKDGLV
-544 PWSGNMDPITYKW
+544 PWSGNMEPITYAW
-557 EDLQKGTD
+557 EDLEKGTD
-565 VLQYVYYVPEGYAPG
+565 VLQYVYYVPKDYTPG

-600 ETITV
+600 ETITI

-613 NILGEERFSLGDDTY
+613 NILGEEQFALGDDTY

-754 AQDVATS
+754 AQDVAIS
-761 GSGMALVV
+761 GSGMALAV